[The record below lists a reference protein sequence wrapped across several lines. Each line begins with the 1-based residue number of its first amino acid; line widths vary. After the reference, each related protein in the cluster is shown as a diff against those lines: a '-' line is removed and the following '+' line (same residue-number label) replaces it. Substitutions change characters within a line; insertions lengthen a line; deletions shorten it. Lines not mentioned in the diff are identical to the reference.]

1 VINSNNNNN
10 NNNNDNNDNDD
21 NDDNRHKNIITILKS
36 STRLLCQLNYAKG
49 PSKICHLRMD
59 SLSLMLA
66 LGNIRA
72 HSNVVVMETCQGL
85 LTGAVLERMGGH
97 GSVVQVF
104 FGDNPVRTILETFDH
119 LSVSDKSILLQ
130 YPLDNIKSLLCS
142 SSQQPSVITDALHSC
157 IPHNEEEREVI
168 REGDDVS
175 SGDER
180 EAKRRCHDDGSH
192 PGDDNN
198 DSVKDIKRK
207 ERKENYLKAAALL
220 QRRQMDGLL
229 IACRFHPEN
238 ILMSLLEFIAPS
250 RPIVVYCQF
259 QEPLVQCYRSLK
271 ESGRIFNI
279 QLSETWCRKYQVLQ
293 DRTHPVVNM
302 DGQSGYLLHGITL
315 NQ

>member
-1 VINSNNNNN
+1 M
-10 NNNNDNNDNDD
+10 
-21 NDDNRHKNIITILKS
+21 IIT
-36 STRLLCQLNYAKG
+36 NYL
-49 PSKICHLRMD
+49 PP
-59 SLSLMLA
+59 
-66 LGNIRA
+66 
-72 HSNVVVMETCQGL
+72 T
-85 LTGAVLERMGGH
+85 GH

-142 SSQQPSVITDALHSC
+142 SSQQPLVITDALHS
-157 IPHNEEEREVI
+157 HNEEESEVI

-192 PGDDNN
+192 PSDDNN

-259 QEPLVQCYRSLK
+259 QEVIYDHVVICDSLLVMLCIVLVAISSMLQKSQ
-271 ESGRIFNI
+271 RIWKNI
-279 QLSETWCRKYQVLQ
+279 QHTV
-293 DRTHPVVNM
+293 
-302 DGQSGYLLHGITL
+302 I
-315 NQ
+315 